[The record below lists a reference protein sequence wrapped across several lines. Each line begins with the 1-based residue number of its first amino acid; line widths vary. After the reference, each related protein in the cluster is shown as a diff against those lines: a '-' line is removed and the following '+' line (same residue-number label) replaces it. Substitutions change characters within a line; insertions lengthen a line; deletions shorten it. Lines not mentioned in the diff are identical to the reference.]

1 MNAEKKPLVPL
12 VTKCPNCGLEED
24 LGLLVEPDWK
34 SENIES
40 CKLFRRC
47 GNGHEFALDRANS
60 YTDLSG
66 LALRIGEKIKQA
78 RRAKSLTQTTLGLKI
93 GLSAGEIGRYES
105 GEAKPTEVKLREI
118 ADALGVS
125 VDSLRNP

>member
-1 MNAEKKPLVPL
+1 MAEKKPIVPL

-24 LGLLVEPDWK
+24 IGLLVEPDWK

-40 CKLFRRC
+40 LKLFRRC
-47 GNGHEFALDRANS
+47 GNGHEFALDRTNS

-66 LALRIGEKIKQA
+66 LAMRIGEKIKRA
-78 RRAKSLTQTTLGLKI
+78 RRAKSLTPTTLGSKV

-105 GEAKPTEVKLREI
+105 GEAKPTGVKLREM

-125 VDSLRNP
+125 VDSLLDP